1 MYRIVSFGA
10 LPTLA
15 AAEQAEVQAITKLM
29 PDCYTQE
36 LSDCIKGRS
45 SAYRHCQE
53 LTERYLWLP
62 DDSPIV
68 AHVKAH
74 LNEKVDYCHE
84 NQLIKS
90 PLGIGLIAGAAIVGL
105 AIGIMIPSR
114 S

>member
-1 MYRIVSFGA
+1 MYRLVSFGA
-10 LPTLA
+10 LPTLT
-15 AAEQAEVQAITKLM
+15 AAEAAEAKAIVDLM

-45 SAYRHCQE
+45 SAFRHCQE

-62 DDSPIV
+62 DESPIV
-68 AHVKAH
+68 AHVRAH
-74 LNEKVDYCHE
+74 LNDKMDYCHE

-105 AIGIMIPSR
+105 AIGIMIPVR
-114 S
+114 P